1 MRDLRLRAFGAV
13 TATLDGVPVDLG
25 GPRQR
30 AVLGLLAAAGQRV
43 VSTDRFLEDLWG
55 GEPPPKAL
63 SALQSYVSRLRT
75 LLEPD
80 RGPREPARVL
90 VSSSPGYLLDLPEE
104 AVDVWEFAALC
115 RVAGSLA
122 DPAAVVETAD
132 RALALWTD
140 VPFGAHADDEW
151 AALEATRLAGLR
163 TDLVETRAAAAL
175 DLDRPGEV
183 ARDLEPHVRDHPLH
197 ERGVRLLATAYY
209 RLGRQGDALAALAG
223 LRERLVD
230 ELGLDPGPELR
241 ELETAILRHDP
252 ALRVAAPL
260 APVPPPTAPVAA
272 PVAAPASAPA
282 TAEDVVLGR
291 AEELARL
298 HAAAA
303 AVDGPTLV
311 WVAGEAGIG
320 KTTLVERFCDES
332 VTTWRVAR
340 GRCPEVDGAPPGW
353 AWAEALAE
361 LRGSAPE
368 PAAVRGLTPFDLAH
382 ELGEAVS
389 DGHPALVVLD
399 DLHRAD
405 GETLQVLRH
414 LLAAVRRPLLVVGT
428 FRPDETGPDLA
439 MTVAAVAD
447 RTGERVDLG
456 GLGDDAALALL
467 RASCPTELPDATWA
481 ALVERA
487 GGSPLFL
494 RQVGRL
500 AASEG
505 AQLATTGLPSAI
517 RDILERR
524 LVRLPAATVDL
535 LSRAAVLGRDI
546 DLDLVVACETERDLA
561 TEDEVVDA
569 LDAGIVAGLVVV
581 DAPGSL
587 SFAHALVRDALY
599 DRLPPM
605 RRHRL
610 HATALTVLERRAPE
624 AAGALAHHAAA
635 SLDARSAAHAV
646 PLLQRAAADALRNGA
661 NAEAVRH
668 ARGALAAHD
677 LAGSPEQDRLDVRR
691 LLVQGLASAGD
702 LAGAHAE
709 RRASIEAATRWG
721 DARQAMRAMLW
732 ETATAWT
739 IRELQ
744 RVDRPLV
751 ARLRAATDELRAA
764 ERGPADERLLVDLL
778 ATLALETEGSD
789 LVDVAEAAVAEAV
802 ERARALG
809 DPEARCRA
817 LNAAYLVAY
826 PPRRDGLLLE
836 VASDLLAASRE
847 AGLLSYEAV
856 AHSALFGAYAGAGD
870 LERAEEHVGLARS
883 CGTASQLPLT
893 LAVSGLFQGLK
904 LLVHGQVETAAA
916 VYEQVTALMAA
927 SGDPNGTAMSIVLGF
942 TVGHAAGDTSGVL
955 PGVEQLAAYG
965 SVELVDYQVCCL
977 LDAGR
982 EAEARAAWHPDRDP
996 RRDYFWLF
1004 NATLRGE
1011 LAARLGDVEV
1021 AARYERQLAPWA
1033 GRFAGLVS
1041 GAATLGPVDHVL
1053 GLLARVRGDE
1063 QAALAHFAGA
1073 EALAE
1078 RYGATQWAERAR
1090 KSASSG

>member
-1 MRDLRLRAFGAV
+1 MERISLLSG
-13 TATLDGVPVDLG
+13 LDHPEAKPEVDILVPDG
-25 GPRQR
+25 R
-30 AVLGLLAAAGQRV
+30 
-43 VSTDRFLEDLWG
+43 
-55 GEPPPKAL
+55 
-63 SALQSYVSRLRT
+63 

-90 VSSSPGYLLDLPEE
+90 VSSSPGYLLDLPED

-115 RVAGSLA
+115 RAAGALT
-122 DPAAVVETAD
+122 DPAAVVEAAD

-140 VPFGAHADDEW
+140 EPFGAYADDEW

-175 DLDRPGEV
+175 DLDRAGEV
-183 ARDLEPHVRDHPLH
+183 ARDLEPHVRAHPLH
-197 ERGVRLLATAYY
+197 ERGARLLATAYY
-209 RLGRQGDALAALAG
+209 RLGRQGEALAVLAG

-241 ELETAILRHDP
+241 ELETAILNHDP
-252 ALRVAAPL
+252 ALRVAARVAP
-260 APVPPPTAPVAA
+260 APVP
-272 PVAAPASAPA
+272 AAPAPAPVV
-282 TAEDVVLGR
+282 DDVLGS
-291 AEELARL
+291 ADELARL
-298 HAAAA
+298 HAVAGAAT
-303 AVDGPTLV
+303 GPTLV
-311 WVAGEAGIG
+311 WVTGEAGIG

-332 VTTWRVAR
+332 VSTWRIAR
-340 GRCPEVDGAPPGW
+340 GRCPEVDGSPPGW

-361 LRGSAPE
+361 LRGAAPE

-382 ELGEAVS
+382 ELADELQGV
-389 DGHPALVVLD
+389 GHPALVVLD

-414 LLAAVRRPLLVVGT
+414 LLSAVRRPLLVVAT
-428 FRPDETGPDLA
+428 FRPDEAGPDLG

-447 RTGERVDLG
+447 RTGERIDLA
-456 GLGDDAALALL
+456 GLDDDAALALL
-467 RASCPTELPDATWA
+467 RASCPTELPEATWE

-517 RDILERR
+517 RDILDRR

-610 HATALTVLERRAPE
+610 HTTALAVLERLAPE
-624 AAGALAHHAAA
+624 ATGALAHHAAA

-646 PLLQRAAADALRNGA
+646 PLLERAAADALRNGA

-668 ARGALAAHD
+668 ARAALAAHE
-677 LAGSPEQDRLDVRR
+677 LAGSPEQERLDVRR

-709 RRASIEAATRWG
+709 RRASIEAAARWG

-732 ETATAWT
+732 QTATAWT

-751 ARLRAATDELRAA
+751 ARLRAATEELRAA
-764 ERGPADERLLVDLL
+764 ERDTADERLLVDLL

-802 ERARALG
+802 ERARGLG
-809 DPEARCRA
+809 DPEALCRA
-817 LNAAYLVAY
+817 LNGAYLVAY

-836 VASDLLAASRE
+836 VATDLLAAARE

-904 LLVHGQVETAAA
+904 LLVRGQVDAAA
-916 VYEQVTALMAA
+916 SVYEQVTALMAA
-927 SGDPNGTAMSIVLGF
+927 SGDPNGTAMSVVLGF
-942 TVGHAAGDTSGVL
+942 TIGHAAGDTSTVL

-982 EAEARAAWHPDRDP
+982 ADEARAAWHPDRDP

-1011 LAARLGDVEV
+1011 LAARLGDAEV
-1021 AARYERQLAPWA
+1021 AARYEQALGPWA

-1053 GLLARVRGDE
+1053 GLLARLRGDE
-1063 QAALAHFAGA
+1063 EAARAHFASA

-1078 RYGATQWAERAR
+1078 RYGATPWADRAR

>member
-1 MRDLRLRAFGAV
+1 MSDLRVRAFGAV
-13 TATLDGVPVDLG
+13 TATLAGVPLDLG

-30 AVLGLLAAAGQRV
+30 AVLGLLAASGQRV

-90 VSSSPGYLLDLPEE
+90 VSSSPGYLLDLPDE

-115 RVAGSLA
+115 RTAGSLA

-140 VPFGAHADDEW
+140 EPFGAYADDEW

-175 DLDRPGEV
+175 DLDRAGEV

-209 RLGRQGDALAALAG
+209 RLGRQGEALAALSG

-241 ELETAILRHDP
+241 ELETAILNHDP
-252 ALRVAAPL
+252 ALRVAPRVAAS
-260 APVPPPTAPVAA
+260 APVPA
-272 PVAAPASAPA
+272 ASAP
-282 TAEDVVLGR
+282 TPAEDDVLGR
-291 AEELARL
+291 AAELARL

-303 AVDGPTLV
+303 AVAGPTLV
-311 WVAGEAGIG
+311 WVTGEAGIG

-332 VTTWRVAR
+332 VSSWRIAR

-361 LRGSAPE
+361 LRGTAPD

-382 ELGEAVS
+382 ELAHELQGAVA
-389 DGHPALVVLD
+389 DGHGALVVLD

-414 LLAAVRRPLLVVGT
+414 LLAAVRRPLLVVAT
-428 FRPDETGPDLA
+428 FRPDEAGPDLGL
-439 MTVAAVAD
+439 TVAAVAD
-447 RTGERVDLG
+447 RTGERIDLA
-456 GLGDDAALALL
+456 GLDDEAALALL
-467 RASCPTELPDATWA
+467 RASCPTELPEATWA

-517 RDILERR
+517 RDILDRR

-546 DLDLVVACETERDLA
+546 DLDLVVACEAERDLA
-561 TEDEVVDA
+561 SEDEVVDA

-610 HATALTVLERRAPE
+610 HATALAVLERIAPD
-624 AAGALAHHAAA
+624 ATGALAHHAAA

-646 PLLQRAAADALRNGA
+646 PLLERAAADALRNGA

-668 ARGALAAHD
+668 ARAALAAHD
-677 LAGSPEQDRLDVRR
+677 LAGTAEQQRLDVRR
-691 LLVQGLASAGD
+691 LLVQGLASSGD

-709 RRASIEAATRWG
+709 RQASIEAAARWG
-721 DARQAMRAMLW
+721 DARQAVLAMLW

-751 ARLRAATDELRAA
+751 ARLQAAADELRAA
-764 ERGPADERLLVDLL
+764 DRDAVDERLLVDVL

-789 LVDVAEAAVAEAV
+789 LVDVAEAAAAEAV

-809 DPEARCRA
+809 DPEALCRA
-817 LNAAYLVAY
+817 LNGAYLVAY

-836 VASDLLAASRE
+836 VATDLLAASRE

-870 LERAEEHVGLARS
+870 LVRAEEHVVLARS
-883 CGTASQLPLT
+883 SGTASQLPLT

-904 LLVHGQVETAAA
+904 LLVHGQVETAAT

-927 SGDPNGTAMSIVLGF
+927 SGDPNGAAMSIVLGF
-942 TVGHAAGDTSGVL
+942 TAAHAAGDTSTVL

-982 EAEARAAWHPDRDP
+982 DDEARAHWRPDRDP

-1021 AARYERQLAPWA
+1021 AARYEQALTPWA

-1063 QAALAHFAGA
+1063 ETALAHFAGA
-1073 EALAE
+1073 AALAE
-1078 RYGATQWAERAR
+1078 QYGATQWAERAR
-1090 KSASSG
+1090 KCASSG